1 MMGAMPPSTTEV
13 TGHMDI
19 AIEATSVQWA
29 RSGDQ
34 GGEHDKQG
42 GERNGQ
48 LHSGFD
54 DIFFLSE
61 YLLI

>member
-1 MMGAMPPSTTEV
+1 
-13 TGHMDI
+13 MDI